1 MKLQKIAS
9 NVQMIC
15 EAIASVVNI
24 DVTIV
29 DSKLVRIGG
38 TGRYKDT
45 IGLNIGLESAFGYA
59 VKEGIGFVIE
69 NPGTHQACL
78 SCNCREKCSEHAEMC
93 CPIHADGEVVGVIGL
108 IAFTDTQRN
117 ALIKNQKNLMSFL
130 NRMAEMLSSKL
141 KEQERLEAIEMLAKE
156 LEVVVDNM
164 NTGFVAIEADG
175 KIIRMNAKAKAIFQR
190 FDPTDVR
197 ALFSEKDVQRLLS
210 EKRALRNEYYIDMRG
225 HRGVY
230 DSAPIQI
237 GGAVKGHV
245 ITVKPMQE
253 LINTF
258 NDMTQDV
265 VRTEFED
272 IIGESMTLRH
282 VKETASKVAAS
293 KSNVLILGESGTGKE
308 LFARAIHNRSQRS
321 QAPFI
326 AINCAAIPDAL
337 LESELF
343 GYEEGAFTGAKR
355 GGKPGK
361 FQLAN
366 KGTLF
371 LDEIGDMPLH
381 LQSKLLR
388 AIQEEKVMPVG
399 GNSLIDVDVRIIAAT
414 HRNLEEMVHEGAFR
428 KDLYYRLNVIPLV
441 IPALR
446 NRMEDLPLLA
456 GEILAKCNVKLDK
469 SIGLI
474 SSECMKELMSYEWP
488 GNIRELENTIEYAV
502 NMSEENVIDKRH
514 LPRKIIHAQF
524 DQTLDLVGAI
534 VPLETLEKEAIQ
546 NALSFYGG
554 GKSAAVKAAEALG
567 ISKATLYRKLKMY
580 QMD

>member
-45 IGLNIGLESAFGYA
+45 IGLNVGLKSAFSYA
-59 VKEGIGFVIE
+59 VKEGVGFVIE

-78 SCNCREKCSEHAEMC
+78 SCDCREKCSEHAEMC
-93 CPIHADGEVVGVIGL
+93 CPIHADGDVVGVIGL
-108 IAFTDTQRN
+108 IAFTEVQRK
-117 ALIKNQKNLMSFL
+117 ALIGNQDNLMSFL
-130 NRMAEMLSSKL
+130 NRMAEMISSKL

-164 NTGFVAIEADG
+164 NTGFVAVDAEG
-175 KIIRMNAKAKAIFQR
+175 KIIRMNAKSKAIFQI
-190 FDPTDVR
+190 DAPMNIDE
-197 ALFSEKDVQRLLS
+197 LFSGKDVQRLLT
-210 EKRALRNEYYIDMRG
+210 ERNPLRNEYYIDVHG

-230 DSAPIQI
+230 DSSPIQI
-237 GGAVKGHV
+237 GGRVKGHV
-245 ITVKPMQE
+245 VTVKPMQE

-258 NDMTQDV
+258 NDITQDV
-265 VRTEFED
+265 VRTEFDD
-272 IIGESMTLRH
+272 IIGDSASIKH
-282 VKETASKVAAS
+282 VIDTARKVAAS
-293 KSNVLILGESGTGKE
+293 KSNILILGESGTGKE
-308 LFARAIHNRSQRS
+308 LFARAIHNQSQRS

-388 AIQEEKVMPVG
+388 VLQEEKVMPVG
-399 GNSLIDVDVRIIAAT
+399 GASLIDVDVRIVAAT
-414 HRNLEEMVHEGAFR
+414 HRNLEEMVLEGAFR
-428 KDLYYRLNVIPLV
+428 QDLYYRLNVIPLM

-446 NRMEDLPLLA
+446 NRMEDLPHLVN
-456 GEILAKCNVKLDK
+456 GILQKCNLKLNK
-469 SIGLI
+469 SIKML
-474 SSECMKELMSYEWP
+474 SSECMSELMKYEWP
-488 GNIRELENTIEYAV
+488 GNIRELENTLEYAV
-502 NMSEENVIDKRH
+502 NMSDTHIIEVRH
-514 LPRKIIHAQF
+514 LPRKIIQSQF
-524 DQTLDLVGAI
+524 KENQESVDPI
-534 VPLETLEKEAIQ
+534 VKLEDLEKEAIQ
-546 NALSFYGG
+546 NALAYFGG
-554 GKSAAVKAAEALG
+554 GKAAAVKAAEALG
-567 ISKATLYRKLKMY
+567 ISKATLYRKLKIY
-580 QMD
+580 QID